1 MTQRDRLIE
10 LLDTNCG
17 YVDEV
22 RADELAD
29 HLIEN
34 NVMVLPCEVGSDI
47 YWINEENE
55 VKCHKNGVRGIV
67 IRKDKILIEDT
78 DGCIDEIGTKYCYL
92 SREEAEQALKGG
104 AE

>member
-29 HLIEN
+29 RLIEN
-34 NVMVLPCEVGSDI
+34 NVMVLPCKVGDTIYRIDI
-47 YWINEENE
+47 DPLVTENE
-55 VKCHKNGVRGIV
+55 IECFNINNIVVCDDGDILLKYDNYDGI
-67 IRKDKILIEDT
+67 
-78 DGCIDEIGTKYCYL
+78 
-92 SREEAEQALKGG
+92 
-104 AE
+104 

>member
-34 NVMVLPCEVGSDI
+34 NVMVLPCKVGDTVYILSDNEI
-47 YWINEENE
+47 FECFLKDILTYKALDYKLEISRNFNGEINGKQTVFLTKEAAEN
-55 VKCHKNGVRGIV
+55 
-67 IRKDKILIEDT
+67 
-78 DGCIDEIGTKYCYL
+78 
-92 SREEAEQALKGG
+92 ALKGLNI
-104 AE
+104 E